1 LEGGEIVK
9 KTAVTILVLAL
20 LLLFA
25 AAPAMAEPTNGQK
38 IPAIMTFPVPPKIT
52 MLDPGEVWKTPGNVS
67 HRRDTIVNYT
77 FVFTIGDDPPLTGY
91 AITVRDGNGIIPK
104 TGMFSYHEYYEFW
117 FPTVGGGFEGRGLS
131 HYFDFVS
138 MSSYDL
144 EIHVVL
150 HGTGSFEG
158 QTLNMWRT
166 GGVVGPGWTGYLL
179 KP

>member
-1 LEGGEIVK
+1 MRK
-9 KTAVTILVLAL
+9 KLILIPVLVLML
-20 LLLFA
+20 LA
-25 AAPAMAEPTNGQK
+25 AATPVIAKPSDGQK
-38 IPAIMTFPVPPKIT
+38 VPAILKFPTPPKVT
-52 MLDPGEVWKTPGNVS
+52 TLDPGVLTWTKGNVS
-67 HRRDTIVNYT
+67 HLRDRIINYS
-77 FVFTIGDDPPLTGY
+77 FLLIIDDAPPIAGY
-91 AITVRDGNGIIPK
+91 AIAERDGNGIPYKIGM
-104 TGMFSYHEYYEFW
+104 TGYHEYYEFW